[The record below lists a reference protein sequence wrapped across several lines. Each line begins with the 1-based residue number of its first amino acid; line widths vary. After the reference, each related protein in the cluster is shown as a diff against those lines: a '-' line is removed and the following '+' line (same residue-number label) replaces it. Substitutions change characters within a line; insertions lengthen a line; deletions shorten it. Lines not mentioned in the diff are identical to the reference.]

1 MRRRELMGSPILGI
15 DLGTRY
21 ALSAVARPERPNAPV
36 LVPNRWGNVRT
47 PSYVA
52 RTDSQGWIAG
62 EDAARIALREP
73 RKAWWNVK
81 RHVGD
86 PAWRV
91 RLGRKEYGAE
101 ELLAPLLTLL
111 REDAE
116 AFLCEYVTSCV
127 LAVPAHFSFPERAAM
142 MRVAKTSG
150 FSEVKIVNEPT
161 AAALAVGGEGRFLVL
176 DFGAG
181 TVDVTVVEREGQ
193 VWQVIDSIG
202 RGDLGGADL
211 DVLLAEWLWSS
222 VSGEKPDREDPRWAV
237 LLAEAEQMKITLS
250 DALRA
255 VWYPPGGLFP
265 GEPVSREVDR
275 EQLEALMQPPI
286 AEVVGLVRKLWRRHA
301 PEKLLLVGG
310 SSRIPL
316 LRRALSAGVAEPD
329 HLRMCPDEAVAI
341 GAALCAYQ
349 SGERLLIDVLSGN
362 LGVEVADGSVVV
374 LLEQGMPL
382 PASASRRFATIGS
395 GGFTVSVV
403 QTERRGGS
411 RRFLGSVHVD
421 ADVKGAEVEVHF
433 LVDSGGVLRVEVC
446 RRGGRVITSEVLD
459 ITGGGAAADARRR
472 EDLPALERRLARLS
486 LALSPE
492 QQGRISV
499 LLGKVQILK
508 DEGSV
513 SEEALLILRHMVE
526 DLEKVVHE

>member
-1 MRRRELMGSPILGI
+1 
-15 DLGTRY
+15 
-21 ALSAVARPERPNAPV
+21 
-36 LVPNRWGNVRT
+36 
-47 PSYVA
+47 
-52 RTDSQGWIAG
+52 
-62 EDAARIALREP
+62 
-73 RKAWWNVK
+73 
-81 RHVGD
+81 
-86 PAWRV
+86 
-91 RLGRKEYGAE
+91 
-101 ELLAPLLTLL
+101 
-111 REDAE
+111 
-116 AFLCEYVTSCV
+116 
-127 LAVPAHFSFPERAAM
+127 
-142 MRVAKTSG
+142 
-150 FSEVKIVNEPT
+150 
-161 AAALAVGGEGRFLVL
+161 
-176 DFGAG
+176 
-181 TVDVTVVEREGQ
+181 
-193 VWQVIDSIG
+193 
-202 RGDLGGADL
+202 
-211 DVLLAEWLWSS
+211 
-222 VSGEKPDREDPRWAV
+222 
-237 LLAEAEQMKITLS
+237 
-250 DALRA
+250 
-255 VWYPPGGLFP
+255 
-265 GEPVSREVDR
+265 
-275 EQLEALMQPPI
+275 
-286 AEVVGLVRKLWRRHA
+286 
-301 PEKLLLVGG
+301 
-310 SSRIPL
+310 
-316 LRRALSAGVAEPD
+316 
-329 HLRMCPDEAVAI
+329 MCPDEAVAI

-382 PASASRRFATIGS
+382 PASALRRFATIGS

-446 RRGGRVITSEVLD
+446 RRGGGVITSEVLD

-513 SEEALLILRHMVE
+513 SEDALLILRHMVE

>member
-1 MRRRELMGSPILGI
+1 MGSPILGI

-150 FSEVKIVNEPT
+150 FAEVKIVNEPT

-222 VSGEKPDREDPRWAV
+222 VSGEKPDRDDPRWAV

-286 AEVVGLVRKLWRRHA
+286 TEVVGLVRKLWRRHA

-446 RRGGRVITSEVLD
+446 RRGGGVITSEVLD

-508 DEGSV
+508 DEGSA
-513 SEEALLILRHMVE
+513 SEDALLILRHMVE

>member
-1 MRRRELMGSPILGI
+1 
-15 DLGTRY
+15 
-21 ALSAVARPERPNAPV
+21 VA
-36 LVPNRWGNVRT
+36 W
-47 PSYVA
+47 
-52 RTDSQGWIAG
+52 TDSQGWIAG

-73 RKAWWNVK
+73 QKAWWNVK

-86 PAWRV
+86 AAWRI

-101 ELLAPLLTLL
+101 ELLVPLLTLL

-116 AFLCEYVTSCV
+116 AFLGEFVTSCV

-142 MRVAKTSG
+142 MRVAKASG
-150 FSEVKIVNEPT
+150 FAEVKIVNEPT

-181 TVDVTVVEREGQ
+181 TVDATVVEREGQ
-193 VWQVIDSIG
+193 VWQVIDSVG

-211 DVLLAEWLWSS
+211 DALLAEWLWSS
-222 VSGEKPDREDPRWAV
+222 VSGKKLDRDDPRCAV
-237 LLAEAEQMKITLS
+237 LLAEAEQIKITLS
-250 DALRA
+250 DALRV

-265 GEPVSREVDR
+265 GESVCREVDR
-275 EQLEALMQPPI
+275 EQLEALMHPLI
-286 AEVVGLVRKLWRRHA
+286 AEVVRLVRKLWQRHA

-310 SSRIPL
+310 SSRSPL
-316 LRRALSAGVAEPD
+316 LRRVLAANVAAPD
-329 HLRMCPDEAVAI
+329 HLRMCPDEAVAL

-349 SGERLLIDVLSGN
+349 SGERLLIDVLSEN

-382 PASASRRFATIGS
+382 PASASKRFATLGS

-403 QTERRGGS
+403 QTERRGGV

-421 ADVKGAEVEVHF
+421 ANVEGAEVDVHF
-433 LVDSGGVLRVEVC
+433 LVDSGGILRVEVF
-446 RRGGRVITSEVLD
+446 RLGGGIITSEVLD
-459 ITGGGAAADARRR
+459 IAGGAATEARRR
-472 EDLPALERRLARLS
+472 EELPALERRLARIS

-492 QQGRISV
+492 QQGRISA
-499 LLGKVQILK
+499 LLGKVRILK
-508 DEGSV
+508 GEGAI

-526 DLEKVVHE
+526 DLEKVVYE